1 MSEIIRIFL
10 VDDHT
15 IFRDGLKS
23 LLSQEEGFR
32 VVGEAENGMEFLKKF
47 TGSNADIVLM
57 DISMPE
63 MDGPETVEKALA
75 KFPNLKIIT
84 LTSYSDQVYYYK
96 MIKAGVQG
104 FVQKSADSNELEK
117 AIRDVYKGGNY
128 FPQDILR
135 NLIFRIGN
143 KNQEG
148 ILNDQIELSK
158 RESEVL
164 YLICQGN
171 TNNEIAEK
179 LFISPKTVDNHRTHL
194 LSKTNT
200 KNTAHLVMFSI
211 KNHLIEI

>member
-23 LLSQEEGFR
+23 LLSQIEGFM
-32 VVGEAENGMEFLKKF
+32 VVGEAENGIEFLKKF

-96 MIKAGVQG
+96 MIKSGVQG

-135 NLIFRIGN
+135 NLIFKIGN
-143 KNQEG
+143 NQEK
-148 ILNDQIELSK
+148 IYHEKIELSK

-179 LFISPKTVDNHRTHL
+179 LHISPKTVDNHRTHL